1 MTHGKREAECV
12 RHSVGGRTS
21 LTTIVRE
28 YGPRSDIGSVCYRCV
43 SRPARVLKTCSFRG
57 VLVRAPNAEREP
69 PSAVYGPRHRQ
80 RANFTASS
88 SSATRA
94 VIACRSSRSPL
105 TGEHRRSITGEWK
118 KPEKLCF
125 AKDRLY
131 LVESHDFDDYAKEE
145 CEEEEQDD
153 DEEEHRLRGPAHLSR
168 PRPPACRQV
177 GEWGARPTEER
188 ARMNESVTA
197 L

>member
-131 LVESHDFDDYAKEE
+131 LVESHDFDDYAKRRSARTRSRTTTRRSIA
-145 CEEEEQDD
+145 CAG
-153 DEEEHRLRGPAHLSR
+153 RRIYRAPAL
-168 PRPPACRQV
+168 PLV
-177 GEWGARPTEER
+177 GRWETGAPVPQKNGR
-188 ARMNESVTA
+188 A
-197 L
+197 

>member
-43 SRPARVLKTCSFRG
+43 SRPARMLNLFISRVSSAPKCETP
-57 VLVRAPNAEREP
+57 RAL
-69 PSAVYGPRHRQ
+69 
-80 RANFTASS
+80 FTLTRTATARKLHGASS

-145 CEEEEQDD
+145 CEDEEQDD

-188 ARMNESVTA
+188 ARMNETVTA